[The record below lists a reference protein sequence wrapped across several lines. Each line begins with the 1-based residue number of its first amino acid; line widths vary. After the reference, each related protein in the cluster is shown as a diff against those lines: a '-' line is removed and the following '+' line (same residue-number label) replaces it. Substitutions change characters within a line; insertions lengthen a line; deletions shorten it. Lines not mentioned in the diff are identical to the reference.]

1 MDELEKVVVEDGHY
15 KLGTVTIAKDVVR
28 DIAGLTATDIP
39 GVAGLSGGVVGG
51 IVERLGR
58 KNVSR
63 GVKVEVGEKEAALD
77 IYVIVEFEYPIPEVA
92 VNIQQ
97 QVKAAVEKMTGLTV
111 VEVNIHVQGVSMEEE
126 SEDRV
131 K

>member
-1 MDELEKVVVEDGHY
+1 MDELEKVVVKDAQY
-15 KLGTVTIAKDVVR
+15 KLGSVSIAKDVVR
-28 DIAGLTATDIP
+28 DIAGLTATDVS

-63 GVKVEVGEKEAALD
+63 GVKVEVGEKETALD
-77 IYVIVEFEYPIPEVA
+77 IYVVVEFEYPIPEVA

-111 VEVNIHVQGVSMEEE
+111 VEVNIHVQGVSFEEE

>member
-1 MDELEKVVVEDGHY
+1 MDELEKVVVKDAQY
-15 KLGTVTIAKDVVR
+15 KLGTVSIAKDVVR
-28 DIAGLTATDIP
+28 DIAGLTATDVS

-77 IYVIVEFEYPIPEVA
+77 IYVVVEFEYPIPEVA

-97 QVKAAVEKMTGLTV
+97 EVKAAVEKMTGLTV
-111 VEVNIHVQGVSMEEE
+111 VEVNIHVQGVSFEEE

>member
-1 MDELEKVVVEDGHY
+1 MDELEKVVVKDAQY
-15 KLGTVTIAKDVVR
+15 KLGSVSIAKDVVR
-28 DIAGLTATDIP
+28 DIARLTATDVS

-51 IVERLGR
+51 IVERLGH

-63 GVKVEVGEKEAALD
+63 GVKVEVGEKEVAID
-77 IYVIVEFEYPIPEVA
+77 IYVVVEFEYPIPEVA

-111 VEVNIHVQGVSMEEE
+111 VEVNIHVQGVSFEEE

>member
-1 MDELEKVVVEDGHY
+1 MDELEKVVVKDAQY
-15 KLGTVTIAKDVVR
+15 KLGSVSIAKDVVR
-28 DIAGLTATDIP
+28 DIAGLAATDVS

-77 IYVIVEFEYPIPEVA
+77 IYVVVEFEYPIPEVA

-111 VEVNIHVQGVSMEEE
+111 VEVNIHVQGVSFEEE

>member
-1 MDELEKVVVEDGHY
+1 MDELEKVVVKDAQY
-15 KLGTVTIAKDVVR
+15 KLGSVSIAKDVVR
-28 DIAGLTATDIP
+28 DIAGLTATDVS

-77 IYVIVEFEYPIPEVA
+77 IYVVVEFEYPIPEVA

-111 VEVNIHVQGVSMEEE
+111 VEVNIHVQGVSFEEE

>member
-1 MDELEKVVVEDGHY
+1 MDELEKVVVKDSQY
-15 KLGTVTIAKDVVR
+15 KLGSVSIAKDVVR
-28 DIAGLTATDIP
+28 DIAGLTATDVP

-63 GVKVEVGEKEAALD
+63 GVKVDVGEKEAALD
-77 IYVIVEFEYPIPEVA
+77 IYVVVEFEHPIPEVA

-97 QVKAAVEKMTGLTV
+97 QVKAAVEKMTGLSV
-111 VEVNIHVQGVSMEEE
+111 VEVNIHVQDVSFEED

>member
-1 MDELEKVVVEDGHY
+1 MDELEKVVVKDAQY
-15 KLGTVTIAKDVVR
+15 KLGSVSIAKDVVR
-28 DIAGLTATDIP
+28 DIAGLTATDVP

-63 GVKVEVGEKEAALD
+63 GVKVEVGEKETALD
-77 IYVIVEFEYPIPEVA
+77 IYVVVEFEYPIPEVA

-111 VEVNIHVQGVSMEEE
+111 VEVNIHVQGVSHEEE